1 MGKYDV
7 IDKRYFGNAQR
18 FAELITVGVFRNQ
31 KQVKGD
37 ELAPLPKKYPSL
49 GIISGEYE
57 RDVLCFCEK
66 HQLKYGLEVEKYN
79 DYGMPRRIFVY
90 DACEYERES
99 GERKKEHFQ
108 KHELKTFEERK
119 SGMLRGDRGYSIIDI
134 VLYLGMGHYKGN
146 RNLRQGFHEI
156 PAEILPYVNNKI
168 QDYGFILMEADYVN
182 PLLFQS

>member
-57 RDVLCFCEK
+57 RDVL
-66 HQLKYGLEVEKYN
+66 
-79 DYGMPRRIFVY
+79 
-90 DACEYERES
+90 S
-99 GERKKEHFQ
+99 
-108 KHELKTFEERK
+108 
-119 SGMLRGDRGYSIIDI
+119 
-134 VLYLGMGHYKGN
+134 
-146 RNLRQGFHEI
+146 
-156 PAEILPYVNNKI
+156 
-168 QDYGFILMEADYVN
+168 
-182 PLLFQS
+182 